1 MALYT
6 YIAFNKKGKEEK
18 GIIDAPNVQSART
31 KLKGKGLYVRQI
43 SEDAERKDRE
53 LFPFLA
59 KFLYRVP
66 KKVIGLFSRQL
77 GTLLGAG
84 IPLDK
89 SLSNIIE
96 QTDHEVFRK
105 VVVAMQADITEGSS
119 LSDAMRKHPDV
130 FPSQYPSLVS
140 VGERTGDY
148 ETALIR
154 LAEMEEKNLEL
165 KGKVTTA
172 LVYPAIIFILL
183 QIVII
188 FLLTTVVPQ
197 IEHLFV
203 EFNATLPMI
212 TRIVLGTSQLIIG
225 WWFLLFPAI
234 GAAIVG
240 FFFYKSTPEGKEK
253 WEKFVLKIPILRTL
267 NKKVLISNFAR
278 NLGIL
283 LTNRVPLIVSLQIV
297 EQIVNHSVFGEEI
310 RNAAS
315 RIREGEKLSASFAN
329 SEILPQLVLGMMS
342 AGEASDRVPEM
353 LNKLAEIYDTEVDTS
368 LKNAT
373 QAIEPFMLVFMG
385 FAIGIIM
392 AAIIVPMFSLTQN
405 LQGI

>member
-1 MALYT
+1 MALFTYT
-6 YIAFNKKGKEEK
+6 AFNKKGKEEK
-18 GIIDAPNVQSART
+18 GIIDAPNIQSART

-59 KFLYRVP
+59 KLLYRVP
-66 KKVIGLFSRQL
+66 RKVIGMFCRQL

-89 SLSNIIE
+89 SLSNIVE

-105 VVVAMQADITEGSS
+105 VVVAMQADITEGIS

-130 FPSQYPSLVS
+130 FPNQYPSLVS

-154 LAEMEEKNLEL
+154 LSEMEDKNTEL
-165 KGKVTTA
+165 RAKVTTA

-203 EFNATLPMI
+203 EFNATLPLI
-212 TRIVLGTSQLIIG
+212 TQIVIGSSKLITGYWFLIFPVIIG
-225 WWFLLFPAI
+225 M
-234 GAAIVG
+234 IVG
-240 FFFYKSTPEGKEK
+240 FFFYKSTPDGKER
-253 WEKFVLKIPILRTL
+253 WERFILSIPIIRTL
-267 NKKVLISNFAR
+267 SKKVLISNFAR

-297 EQIVNHSVFGEEI
+297 EQIVDHSVFGEEI

-315 RIREGEKLSASFAN
+315 RIREGEKLSASFLS
-329 SEILPQLVLGMMS
+329 SEILPQMVLGMMS

-353 LNKLAEIYDTEVDTS
+353 MNKLAEIYDAEVDTS
-368 LKNAT
+368 LKAAT
-373 QAIEPFMLVFMG
+373 QAIEPLMLVFMG

-405 LQGI
+405 LQGM

>member
-1 MALYT
+1 MALFT

-18 GIIDAPNVQSART
+18 GIIDAPNIQSART
-31 KLKGKGLYVRQI
+31 KLKSKGLYVRQI

-59 KFLYRVP
+59 KLLYRVP
-66 KKVIGLFSRQL
+66 RKVIGMFCRQL

-89 SLSNIIE
+89 SLSNIVE

-105 VVVAMQADITEGSS
+105 VVVAMQADITEGIS

-130 FPSQYPSLVS
+130 FPNQYPSLVS

-154 LAEMEEKNLEL
+154 LSEMEDKNIEL
-165 KGKVTTA
+165 RSKVTTA
-172 LVYPAIIFILL
+172 LVYPSIIFILL
-183 QIVII
+183 QLVII

-203 EFNATLPMI
+203 EFNATLPLI
-212 TRIVLGTSQLIIG
+212 TRIVIGSSKLITG
-225 WWFLLFPAI
+225 YWFLLFPAI
-234 GAAIVG
+234 FAVVIG
-240 FFFYKSTPEGKEK
+240 FFFYKGTPEGKEK
-253 WEKFVLKIPILRTL
+253 WERFVLKIPIVRTL
-267 NKKVLISNFAR
+267 AKKVLISNFAR

-297 EQIVNHSVFGEEI
+297 EQIVDHSVFGEEI
-310 RNAAS
+310 RNAAG
-315 RIREGEKLSASFAN
+315 RIREGEKLSSSFLS
-329 SEILPQLVLGMMS
+329 SEILPQMVLGMMS

-353 LNKLAEIYDTEVDTS
+353 MNKLAEIYDSEVDTS
-368 LKNAT
+368 LKAAT
-373 QAIEPFMLVFMG
+373 QAIEPLMLVFMG

>member
-6 YIAFNKKGKEEK
+6 YTAFNKKGKEEK

-59 KFLYRVP
+59 KLLYRVP
-66 KKVIGLFSRQL
+66 KKVIGMFCRQL

-89 SLSNIIE
+89 SLSNIVE

-130 FPSQYPSLVS
+130 FPNQYPSLVS

-154 LAEMEEKNLEL
+154 LAEMEDKNIEL
-165 KGKVTTA
+165 KSKVTTA
-172 LVYPAIIFILL
+172 LVYPSIIFILL

-197 IEHLFV
+197 IEHLFL
-203 EFNATLPMI
+203 EFNAKLPLI
-212 TRIVLGTSQLIIG
+212 TRIVIGSSKLIIG
-225 WWFLLFPAI
+225 YWFLLFPSIFAVVI
-234 GAAIVG
+234 G
-240 FFFYKSTPEGKEK
+240 FFFYKNTPEGKEK
-253 WEKFVLKIPILRTL
+253 WERFVLKIPIIRTL
-267 NKKVLISNFAR
+267 SKKVLISTFAR

-283 LTNRVPLIVSLQIV
+283 LTNRVPLIISLQIV
-297 EQIVNHSVFGEEI
+297 EQIVNHSVFGDEI
-310 RNAAS
+310 KTAAG
-315 RIREGEKLSASFAN
+315 RIREGEKLSSSFFS
-329 SEILPQLVLGMMS
+329 SEILPQMVLGMMS

-353 LNKLAEIYDTEVDTS
+353 MNKLAEIYDSEVDTS
-368 LKNAT
+368 LKAAT
-373 QAIEPFMLVFMG
+373 QAIEPLMLVFMG

>member
-1 MALYT
+1 MALFTYT
-6 YIAFNKKGKEEK
+6 AFNKKGKEEK
-18 GIIDAPNVQSART
+18 GIIDAPNIQSARA
-31 KLKGKGLYVRQI
+31 KLKSKGFYVRQI

-59 KFLYRVP
+59 KLLYRVP
-66 KKVIGLFSRQL
+66 KKIIGLFSRQL

-89 SLSNIIE
+89 SLSSIIE

-105 VVVAMQADITEGSS
+105 VVIAMQADITEGSS
-119 LSDAMRKHPDV
+119 LSDSMRKHPDV
-130 FPSQYPSLVS
+130 FPNQYPSLVS

-148 ETALIR
+148 ETALMR
-154 LAEMEEKNLEL
+154 LAEMEEKNLQL

-172 LVYPAIIFILL
+172 LVYPGIIFCLL

-197 IEHLFV
+197 IEHLFI
-203 EFNATLPMI
+203 EFNATLPLI
-212 TRIVLGTSQLIIG
+212 TQIVIGSSRILTGY
-225 WWFLLFPAI
+225 WFLIFPMI
-234 GAAIVG
+234 GAGVVG

-253 WEKFVLKIPILRTL
+253 WEKFVLRIPIIRTL

-283 LTNRVPLIVSLQIV
+283 LTNRVPLIISLQIV
-297 EQIVNHSVFGEEI
+297 EQIVNHSVFGQEI
-310 RNAAS
+310 RNACD
-315 RIREGEKLSASFAN
+315 RIREGEKLSAAFTG

-342 AGEASDRVPEM
+342 AGEVSDRVPEM
-353 LNKLAEIYDTEVDTS
+353 LNKLAEIYDQEVDS
-368 LKNAT
+368 ALKNAT
-373 QAIEPFMLVFMG
+373 QAIEPLMLVFMG